1 MTKVLYVASEA
12 YPLMKTGGLA
22 DVAGSL
28 PVALKSLRCDVR
40 LLIPAYPDAL
50 SKLKN
55 SSSIS
60 TISLPGLPGQVNL
73 IEAQLPDSR
82 LKVWLVD
89 YPAAFERP
97 GNPYLDN
104 HGNPWPDNAE
114 RFSLLCKVAHSIS
127 IDQANLNWQPDI
139 VHCNDWQTGLI
150 APLLHDHPSRP
161 ATIFTIHNL
170 AYQGLFSRDLF
181 LALGLA
187 ETFWTFTA
195 LEFHG
200 QLSFIKGGLNFAD
213 RISTVSPRYAAEIQT
228 PEFGCG
234 LDGLLRY
241 RSKTLTGI
249 INGIDNTIWNPAT
262 DKYIEKN
269 YDRDDLKSKAINRQA
284 LQKIFNLAISSEPL
298 LIGFIGRLVDQKGI
312 DIILDSIDSLVKLPI
327 QLVILGTGKS
337 TYENA
342 LIKSAKKYSSHISV
356 VIDYDEAL
364 AHKIEAGADAF
375 LMPSKFEPCGL
386 NQLYSLKYGTLP
398 IVHQVGGLA
407 DTVTDISKKNLAAKI
422 ATGITIKDL
431 NCAQLFMAVER
442 TLSLYN
448 KPRSWKNVMRTA
460 MAQEYDWQTSAKQYI
475 KLYREAIAART
486 AASK

>member
-1 MTKVLYVASEA
+1 MTKVLYIASEA
-12 YPLMKTGGLA
+12 YPLIKTGGLA

-40 LLIPAYPDAL
+40 LLIPAYPQAL

-60 TISLPGLPGQVNL
+60 KIFLPGLPGEINL
-73 IEAQLPDSR
+73 IESQLPGSQ

-89 YPAAFERP
+89 YPAAFARP
-97 GNPYLDN
+97 GNPYSDK

-114 RFSLLCKVAHSIS
+114 RFSLLCRVAYYIAV
-127 IDQANLNWQPDI
+127 DQANLNWQPDI

-150 APLLHDHPSRP
+150 APLLDDHPSRP
-161 ATIFTIHNL
+161 ASIFTIHNL
-170 AYQGLFSRDLF
+170 AYQGLFSRETF
-181 LALGLA
+181 LALGLKNSL
-187 ETFWTFTA
+187 WTHTA
-195 LEFHG
+195 LEFHS

-228 PEFGCG
+228 TEFGCG
-234 LDGLLRY
+234 LEGLLQY
-241 RSKTLTGI
+241 RSHALTGI
-249 INGIDNTIWNPAT
+249 INGIDNTLWNPAT
-262 DKYIEKN
+262 DQYIEKN
-269 YDRDDLKSKAINRQA
+269 YSSDDLSSKAINRQA
-284 LQKIFNLAISSEPL
+284 LQKIFNLAISNEPL
-298 LIGFIGRLVDQKGI
+298 LIGFIGRLVEQKGI
-312 DIILDSIDSLVKLPI
+312 NIILDSIDTLVKLPI

-342 LIKSAKKYSSHISV
+342 LIKFAKKYSSHISV

-407 DTVTDISKKNLAAKI
+407 DTVTDINKKNLATKT
-422 ATGITIKDL
+422 ATGIIMKEV
-431 NCAQLFMAVER
+431 NCAQLLLAVER
-442 TLSLYN
+442 TLALYH

-460 MAQEYDWQTSAKQYI
+460 MAQKYDWQSSGKQYV
-475 KLYREAIAART
+475 KLYREAIAARK
-486 AASK
+486 AAK